1 MVCYSFD
8 LDLSYY
14 DASSDM
20 EILRL
25 GIGNSSFSLDCVQI
39 HYRRLYHPEL
49 ITADKVCNSGNI
61 LAAVYFHYLR
71 LGIDDTCIEFF
82 KYLAMV
88 LGGITVLSTKQIC
101 DCRLK
106 TLPCS

>member
-61 LAAVYFHYLR
+61 LAAVYFYYLHLELMIHVYLFSR
-71 LGIDDTCIEFF
+71 I
-82 KYLAMV
+82 YLAMV
-88 LGGITVLSTKQIC
+88 LSGLIDYQQNKYVIV
-101 DCRLK
+101 D
-106 TLPCS
+106 